1 MSKFNRTTAPN
12 GLNFNQSVGNPNS
25 RLEMIRDYLTV
36 CGPVTKV
43 EILRDVFDKKIG
55 PDGVTKDW
63 GSTLFQTA
71 VHHGLFSK
79 IRRGNRVFWSIPSD
93 TRVHHTLRGV

>member
-1 MSKFNRTTAPN
+1 MSKFTAQN
-12 GLNFNQSVGNPNS
+12 GLNFNRSIGNQDS
-25 RLEMIRDYLTV
+25 RLEMVRDYLTV
-36 CGPVTKV
+36 CGPATKR
-43 EILRDVFDKKIG
+43 EILRDVFDKKVS

-79 IRRGNRVFWSIPSD
+79 VRRGNRVFWSIPMD
-93 TRVHHTLRGV
+93 TRVHHSLRGV